1 MKILNNSNK
10 LFYLKSANV
19 IGGQN
24 ILLFFRQADKY
35 SLRNTIENQYD
46 YINVSLILWM
56 ENPDDA
62 NNECLKIKEYFLD
75 ETISID
81 TITENVIEFI
91 GNYDYR
97 TKVKKYNEDIIDQF
111 AEDWIDRYL
120 YATKFAYDQ
129 MAIGGN
135 YYKLLKEIIDIAK
148 SSNEETATKVMNK
161 VIYFEQE
168 NNIKID

>member
-56 ENPDDA
+56 ENPNDA
-62 NNECLKIKEYFLD
+62 SIECLKIKQYFLD
-75 ETISID
+75 QTISIG
-81 TITENVIEFI
+81 TINETEIEFI
-91 GNYDYR
+91 GGYDYR
-97 TKVKKYNEDIIDQF
+97 IKVKKYDENIIDQF
-111 AEDWIDRYL
+111 TEDWIDRYL

-129 MAIGGN
+129 MAMGRN
-135 YYKLLKEIIDIAK
+135 YHNLLKQIVDIAK
-148 SSNEETATKVMNK
+148 FSKEEIANKIMDKVS
-161 VIYFEQE
+161 YFEQE
-168 NNIKID
+168 NKIKIN